1 MNGKP
6 SLKSILAA
14 AEKLVAGAGTCVLS
28 TLAAD
33 GYPATRAL
41 LAPRFRKGLL
51 HMEFTTNTSSR
62 HVSEVRA
69 DSRGSI
75 YFYDPTLFQGLL
87 LQGTLTVSTE
97 QVDRDRIWQKGDEMY
112 YSGGRSDPDYAVMLF
127 SASRGR
133 WYANFMKTD
142 FMLQE

>member
-1 MNGKP
+1 MSDHP
-6 SLKSILAA
+6 SVKSVLEA
-14 AEKLVAGAGTCVLS
+14 AEKLLARAGTCVLS
-28 TLAAD
+28 PLDAE
-33 GYPATRAL
+33 GYPAARAL
-41 LAPRFRKGLL
+41 LAPRFRKGLI

-62 HVSEVRA
+62 HVSEARA
-69 DSRGSI
+69 NPRSSI
-75 YFYDPTLFQGLL
+75 YFYDPQLFQGLL
-87 LQGTLTVSTE
+87 LQGTLMVSTE
-97 QVDRDRIWQKGDEMY
+97 QADRDHIWRKGDEMY